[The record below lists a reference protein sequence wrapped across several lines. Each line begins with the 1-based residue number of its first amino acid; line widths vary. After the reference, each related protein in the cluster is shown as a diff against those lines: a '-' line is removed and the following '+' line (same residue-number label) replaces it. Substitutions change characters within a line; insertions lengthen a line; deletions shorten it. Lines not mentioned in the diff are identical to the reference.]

1 MSDKEED
8 QRIRQMLDGI
18 LGASEALPSQGGI
31 VIQGATI
38 IRVVSDVNPNQ
49 FKELQSL

>member
-1 MSDKEED
+1 MSANLHDADFYAWTQQQTRLLKSGK
-8 QRIRQMLDGI
+8 L
-18 LGASEALPSQGGI
+18 SEI
-31 VIQGATI
+31 D